1 MHLRPFLRRKLKGRS
16 HCIDREREKL
26 VTLKREAGYIENP
39 CGYFMQALKEDWAG
53 QKQAQVINDDSQA
66 PEDQAALFRYWFDL
80 AKELGYCSKSEER
93 EGDRWVFLSGVWE
106 RFTDAWERGYNLEY
120 FRKVKKRTTNP

>member
-1 MHLRPFLRRKLKGRS
+1 
-16 HCIDREREKL
+16 
-26 VTLKREAGYIENP
+26 
-39 CGYFMQALKEDWAG
+39 MQALKEDWAG

-93 EGDRWVFLSGVWE
+93 EGDQWVCISGVWE
-106 RFTDAWERGYNLEY
+106 KFTDASERGYNLEY
-120 FRKVKKRTTNP
+120 LRKVKKRTTNP